1 MQDLNDLYYFVQVVD
16 HGGFA
21 PASRAL
27 GIAKSKLSRR
37 IALLEERLQVRLIQ
51 RSSRHFQVTDVG
63 QHYLEHCRAMLVEAD
78 AAQQAIELVRAEPC
92 GSIRLTCPVGLLHF
106 HVADM
111 LAEFMLLYPKVTVHL
126 EATNR
131 RVDVLAEGVDLA
143 LRARPLPLESSD
155 LVLRILSDRGQ
166 CLVASPKLVA
176 QQGGLPQQ
184 PDELLQWPSLSRASA
199 HELHQWQLQ
208 HQDGRYLKLAFQPRY
223 TTTDMLALK
232 TAALSGV
239 GVVQLPLLMLQQE
252 LAEKRLLQ
260 LLPEW
265 EPRREVIHLVFP
277 SRRGMLPAIRA
288 LIDFLVERYA
298 RIMED

>member
-1 MQDLNDLYYFVQVVD
+1 MQDLNDLYYFVQVVE
-16 HGGFA
+16 HQGFA
-21 PASRAL
+21 PAGRAL

-37 IALLEERLQVRLIQ
+37 VALLEERLGVRLLQ
-51 RSSRHFQVTDVG
+51 RSSRRFQVTDVG
-63 QHYLEHCRAMLVEAD
+63 LHYLEHCRAMMVEAE
-78 AAQQAIELVRAEPC
+78 AAQLAIDQARAEPC
-92 GSIRLTCPVGLLHF
+92 GNIRLTCPVGLLHF

-131 RVDVLAEGVDLA
+131 RVDLLAEGVDLA
-143 LRARPLPLESSD
+143 LRVRPLPLESSD
-155 LVLRILSDRGQ
+155 LVLRVLSDRGQ
-166 CLVASPKLVA
+166 CLVVSPELLER
-176 QQGGLPQQ
+176 QGGFPVK
-184 PDELLQWPSLSRASA
+184 PDDLCIWPSMSRANA
-199 HELHQWQLQ
+199 EEQHQWYLQ
-208 HQDGRYLKLAFQPRY
+208 HSDGRLLKLPFRPRY

-232 TAALSGV
+232 TAAMAGV
-239 GVVQLPLLMLQQE
+239 GVVQLPLLMVQKE
-252 LAEKRLLQ
+252 FDAKRLIH

-298 RIMED
+298 RIMEQ

>member
-37 IALLEERLQVRLIQ
+37 IALLEDRLQVRLIQ

-78 AAQQAIELVRAEPC
+78 AAQQAIEQARAEPC

-106 HVADM
+106 HVAEM
-111 LAEFMLLYPKVTVHL
+111 LADFMLLYPKITVHM

-155 LVLRILSDRGQ
+155 LVLRVLSDRGQ
-166 CLVASPKLVA
+166 CLVASPALVA
-176 QQGGLPQQ
+176 QQGGLPEQ
-184 PDELLQWPSLSRASA
+184 PEDLLHWPSLSRASA
-199 HELHQWQLQ
+199 YEQHQWQLQ
-208 HQDGRYLKLAFQPRY
+208 HQDGHNLKLSFQPRY